1 MQKKCLVIGYG
12 SIGKRHA
19 DVLAAM
25 GCDVSIVSRH
35 APGTERY
42 FVYRSVAEAF
52 VSHGYDYVVIANATV
67 NHSETLRDIVP
78 HLSDETVCFIEK
90 PLFAS
95 IEQFVDWGNKKAVCG
110 YVLRS
115 HPLLRRMKNILQ
127 GKKLYSCRACCGQ
140 YLPSWRPDT
149 DYTKCY
155 SAKKEE
161 GGGVLRDLSHELDYM
176 QMLCGTWKRVTAIGG
191 KFSDLQISSDDQF
204 GILFETERCPL
215 CICQIDYLSRNV
227 HRNIFVEYENGSL
240 HLDFIAG
247 KLIHN
252 GAEESVTLERNDLF
266 TTMHKELMN
275 YDLTYFSNAHDAY
288 ETVKFLDAAEKAA
301 ERNLW
306 INNL

>member
-1 MQKKCLVIGYG
+1 MNVLVSGFG
-12 SIGKRHA
+12 SIGKRHSE
-19 DVLAAM
+19 VLTEM
-25 GCDVSIVSRH
+25 GHSVSVVSH
-35 APGTERY
+35 HLEKNGK
-42 FVYRSVAEAF
+42 YRVFRSLDEAF
-52 VSHGYDYVVIANATV
+52 AADHFEYIVIANPTG
-67 NHSETLRDIVP
+67 E
-78 HLSDETVCFIEK
+78 HLPILQRVVSRYPESVIFIEK
-90 PLFAS
+90 PIFSDL
-95 IEQFVDWGNKKAVCG
+95 KKFISLKSYKIVVG
-110 YVLRS
+110 YVLRA
-115 HPLLRRMKNILQ
+115 HPLLRKAVDLLR
-127 GKKLYSCRACCGQ
+127 GKKLFSCRACCGQ
-140 YLPSWRPDT
+140 HLPDWRPET
-149 DYTKCY
+149 DYRKCY
-155 SAKKEE
+155 SADSLR
-161 GGGVLRDLSHELDYM
+161 GGGVLRDLSHELDYLYM
-176 QMLCGTWKRVTAIGG
+176 IAGNWKRVSAIGG